1 MATQNR
7 QAVATLNRLAR
18 LCIASE
24 KGFNVA
30 AENVKNR
37 GLKVMFKTYAQERS
51 QYAGQLQ
58 AAVESLGGEP
68 AQGGGPLAAIHRGWI
83 NIKAAMTIGQPATE
97 AVVLSEV
104 VRGESVAVR
113 TYKDAMERPIPNDL
127 RPDIAAQ
134 HERIQE
140 VHGRVQELQGRDG
153 RQLVVRLFND
163 EDSVSEA
170 VSDLADAGF
179 DPQQMERVPLED
191 VLTVYEGQHVA
202 NTTVESGLAGALV
215 GAAVGVV
222 LGLVASISAIV
233 APGTALFG
241 LSTLEIFLWTI
252 VLGAAAGLFFGALIG
267 AIIGL
272 GVSQEDEYHYASS
285 VERGH
290 FLLMLRTDSARA
302 VEASN
307 IMKGVNARRW
317 RLAT

>member
-37 GLKVMFKTYAQERS
+37 GLMVMFKTYAQERS
-51 QYAGQLQ
+51 QYASQLQ
-58 AAVESLGGEP
+58 AAVEALGGEP
-68 AQGGGPLAAIHRGWI
+68 AHGGGPLAAVHRGWI

-104 VRGESVAVR
+104 VRGESVALR
-113 TYKDAMERPIPNDL
+113 TYADALQRTLPNDL
-127 RPDIAAQ
+127 HSDIAAQ

-140 VHGRVQELQGRDG
+140 VHGRVQELQGREG
-153 RQLVVRLFND
+153 RQLVVRLFDD
-163 EDSVSEA
+163 EESAGEA
-170 VSDLADAGF
+170 ISDLADAGF
-179 DPQQMERVPLED
+179 DPQRIEKVPLNEIH
-191 VLTVYEGQHVA
+191 TVYEGQHVA
-202 NTTVESGLAGALV
+202 NTTVESALAGALV
-215 GAAVGVV
+215 GAAIGVL
-222 LGLVASISAIV
+222 LGLVASVSAIV

-241 LSTLEIFLWTI
+241 LSVLEIFVWTI
-252 VLGAAAGLFFGALIG
+252 VFGAVAGLFFGALIG

-272 GVSQEDEYHYASS
+272 GVSQEDEYRYASS
-285 VERGH
+285 VERGTI
-290 FLLMLRTDSARA
+290 LLMLRTDTARA

>member
-113 TYKDAMERPIPNDL
+113 TYEDAMERAMPNDL

-163 EDSVSEA
+163 EDSVGEA

-179 DPQQMERVPLED
+179 DPQQMERVPLKD

-202 NTTVESGLAGALV
+202 NTTVESALAGALV

-241 LSTLEIFLWTI
+241 LSTLEVFLWTI

-272 GVSQEDEYHYASS
+272 GVSQEDEYRYASS
-285 VERGH
+285 VKRGH
-290 FLLMLRTDSARA
+290 ILLMLRTDSARA